1 MPRELHPLLQSAINQ
16 YITNRPDITNRPA
29 ILTWTMPYMDQLGIS
44 SNIEFPTER
53 ADYRTDSDFHE
64 LLPLLYVSFHMA
76 TSTDRSISGYP
87 PGPFPQRQR
96 FPRLSAVA
104 ASPYACHPSC
114 RPLRG
119 RCTSDS
125 VAASPYACHPS
136 CRPLRGRCTSDFFP
150 QRQRFPR
157 LSAVADS
164 RRDNDTSH
172 SAY

>member
-1 MPRELHPLLQSAINQ
+1 
-16 YITNRPDITNRPA
+16 
-29 ILTWTMPYMDQLGIS
+29 MDQLGIS

-64 LLPLLYVSFHMA
+64 LLPLLYVCFHMA
-76 TSTDRSISGYP
+76 TSTDRPISSYP
-87 PGPFPQRQR
+87 PGP
-96 FPRLSAVA
+96 
-104 ASPYACHPSC
+104 
-114 RPLRG
+114 
-119 RCTSDS
+119 
-125 VAASPYACHPS
+125 
-136 CRPLRGRCTSDFFP
+136 FP

>member
-1 MPRELHPLLQSAINQ
+1 MPRELHPLLQSTINQ
-16 YITNRPDITNRPA
+16 HITNRPA

-64 LLPLLYVSFHMA
+64 LLPLLYVCFLMA
-76 TSTDRSISGYP
+76 TSTDRSIPGHP

-96 FPRLSAVA
+96 FRQSGDVA

-114 RPLRG
+114 RPLMG
-119 RCTSDS
+119 R
-125 VAASPYACHPS
+125 Y
-136 CRPLRGRCTSDFFP
+136 TSDFFP

-157 LSAVADS
+157 FSAVVDN
-164 RRDNDTSH
+164 RRNNDTSN
-172 SAY
+172 SACQEGYYGPLLPQRQ

>member
-16 YITNRPDITNRPA
+16 HITNRPA

-53 ADYRTDSDFHE
+53 ADYFHE
-64 LLPLLYVSFHMA
+64 LLPLLYVCFHMA

-87 PGPFPQRQR
+87 PGPFPPLQH
-96 FPRLSAVA
+96 FPRSGA
-104 ASPYACHPSC
+104 
-114 RPLRG
+114 
-119 RCTSDS
+119 

-157 LSAVADS
+157 LSAVAAS
-164 RRDNDTSH
+164 PYACHPTCRPLRGRCTSDFFPQRQRFPRL
-172 SAY
+172 SAVAV